1 MFSLETH
8 AMTTKKEKCLQFN
21 FILCPVFLLFFFFS
35 SDDYKELLV
44 CIKNRHFH
52 LCLGRFAFLLNN
64 AEPAFQQLWLDYTL
78 PVLSYFSLF
87 TV

>member
-1 MFSLETH
+1 MQWLQKKKNAYDSISYYVLFSS
-8 AMTTKKEKCLQFN
+8 
-21 FILCPVFLLFFFFS
+21 FFFP
-35 SDDYKELLV
+35 SDDHKELLV
-44 CIKNRHFH
+44 CIKNFH

-87 TV
+87 MV